1 MKMKI
6 DNAKIAIEIAMNCI
20 DGELMKSSEIQTGI
34 PSDHLKMF
42 KMYLKEMLTEIMN
55 NEIPVKSKRIKKMSH
70 IILDSWPIDS
80 SVGDKIMLAESLYM
94 DL

>member
-1 MKMKI
+1 
-6 DNAKIAIEIAMNCI
+6 
-20 DGELMKSSEIQTGI
+20 
-34 PSDHLKMF
+34 
-42 KMYLKEMLTEIMN
+42 MYLKEMLTEIMN